1 MKLYATCLLAL
12 ISLTSF
18 SQAHKTPLGKG
29 FIEKT
34 IEYYYSTQARQHGAN
49 AIFYI
54 EKDSLTMNAKTDY
67 GFFKVQF
74 LTASE
79 ATDKLSQTAAKG
91 AKIDRLGL
99 KWITLDTIDVVITGC
114 TVGIRKVK
122 KVVGQKT
129 VTTTERFLTNC
140 TENFVDIPTCRFV
153 YDPSTTAWI
162 QLNRGKSVA
171 TK

>member
-1 MKLYATCLLAL
+1 MKQYATCLLVL
-12 ISLTSF
+12 LHLSSF
-18 SQAHKTPLGKG
+18 SQVSKTPLGKA

-34 IEYYYSTQARQHGAN
+34 IEYYYTTQARQHGVN
-49 AIFYI
+49 SIFFI

-79 ATDKLSQTAAKG
+79 ASDKLSQASAKG
-91 AKIDRLGL
+91 ARIDRLGL

-114 TVGIRKVK
+114 TVGVRKIK
-122 KVVGQKT
+122 KGVGQKV
-129 VTTTERFLTNC
+129 VTTSERFLTNC
-140 TENFVDIPTCRFV
+140 TESFVDMPTCRFV
-153 YDPSTTAWI
+153 YDPATTAWT
-162 QLNRGKSVA
+162 QLNRGKSLA